1 MTDGEV
7 AHDYSSGYILL
18 HPVIIKVRTRME
30 LALEVFIGRS
40 RVIRPDQ
47 WRVAEPSGTDI

>member
-7 AHDYSSGYILL
+7 AHDYSSGYIL
-18 HPVIIKVRTRME
+18 HPVIIKVRTRTE

-47 WRVAEPSGTDI
+47 WRVTEPSGT